1 MNHCLIQAVIN
12 SAPQM
17 RYTKENQ
24 TPIAEMIVN
33 FKGLRSE
40 DPTRDLKI
48 IGWGNIAQEMVGELK
63 GGQNIVIEGRLK
75 MNSVTRKD
83 GTKEKQPELTASKIH
98 QISPVDVIK
107 SDQKENNESF
117 ENKEILISKEN
128 IDTKIKLRTNLDPSL
143 FIIKISCFC
152 LISSFSGCSI
162 HL

>member
-40 DPTRDLKI
+40 DPVRELKI
-48 IGWGNIAQEMVGELK
+48 LGWGNIAQEMIEELK
-63 GGQNIVIEGRLK
+63 EGQNIVIEGRLR

-98 QISPVDVIK
+98 QISPVDV
-107 SDQKENNESF
+107 SNSNQKENKESID
-117 ENKEILISKEN
+117 NKES
-128 IDTKIKLRTNLDPSL
+128 TKK
-143 FIIKISCFC
+143 
-152 LISSFSGCSI
+152 SSWDSSPLVPEVDEIPF
-162 HL
+162 

>member
-24 TPIAEMIVN
+24 TKIAEMIVN

-40 DPTRDLKI
+40 DPTRELKV
-48 IGWGNIAQEMVGELK
+48 IGWGNIAQEMVDELK
-63 GGQNIVIEGRLK
+63 EGQNIIIEGRLK

-98 QISPVDVIK
+98 QISPTVDVIK

-117 ENKEILISKEN
+117 EKKES
-128 IDTKIKLRTNLDPSL
+128 TKN
-143 FIIKISCFC
+143 
-152 LISSFSGCSI
+152 SSWDSSPLVPEVDEIPF
-162 HL
+162 

>member
-12 SAPQM
+12 STPQM

-33 FKGLRSE
+33 FKGLRTE

-48 IGWGNIAQEMVGELK
+48 IGWGNIAQEMVDELK
-63 GGQNIVIEGRLK
+63 EGQNIVIEGRLK

-98 QISPVDVIK
+98 QISPVDLNK
-107 SDQKENNESF
+107 SNQKDNNGSIDKKDIAKNTSWDSSPLVPEVD
-117 ENKEILISKEN
+117 EI
-128 IDTKIKLRTNLDPSL
+128 P
-143 FIIKISCFC
+143 F
-152 LISSFSGCSI
+152 
-162 HL
+162 

>member
-40 DPTRDLKI
+40 DPVRELKI
-48 IGWGNIAQEMVGELK
+48 LGWGNIAQEMIDELK
-63 GGQNIVIEGRLK
+63 EGQNIVIEGRLR

-83 GTKEKQPELTASKIH
+83 GTKEKQAELTASKIH
-98 QISPVDVIK
+98 QITPADSIK
-107 SDQKENNESF
+107 SDQKEKNELIDK
-117 ENKEILISKEN
+117 KEVPKNSN
-128 IDTKIKLRTNLDPSL
+128 WD
-143 FIIKISCFC
+143 
-152 LISSFSGCSI
+152 SSPLVPEVDEIPF
-162 HL
+162 